1 MQREIDEFEM
11 KSIIGIGTA
20 GSVYNAIEKSTQ
32 RQCAV
37 KLLLPGLSDDA
48 NMVSRFERE
57 MLILS
62 KLDHPNIVQYYGGGK
77 HEGRLF
83 YAMEAVPGGTM
94 TQMLQTHGKLTWQE
108 TIRYGIQISS
118 ALQHAH
124 NHGIVHRDIKP
135 SNLFMTYQGDVK
147 LGDFGI
153 ALDRGESDL
162 TQSGMTV
169 GSWLYMAPEQIRG
182 ASGITGQADLYALGC
197 LLYELLTGRPPFTGE
212 HFAEIFDQHL
222 KDDPKPLS
230 NLVPDCPESLR
241 ETIENLLHKD
251 PYQRPHNARSVQGVM
266 SELKL
271 DWAEDETRY
280 QLELNRLQLAFDSH
294 SASVQGISRDIP
306 FKQLLPWLLLAIAA
320 AVIATLLTTS

>member
-1 MQREIDEFEM
+1 
-11 KSIIGIGTA
+11 
-20 GSVYNAIEKSTQ
+20 
-32 RQCAV
+32 
-37 KLLLPGLSDDA
+37 
-48 NMVSRFERE
+48 MVSRFERE

-135 SNLFMTYQGDVK
+135 SNLFMTYQGDIK

-182 ASGITGQADLYALGC
+182 ASGITGLTDLYALGC

-222 KDDPKPLS
+222 RDDPQPLE
-230 NLVPDCPESLR
+230 NLAPDCPKSLR
-241 ETIENLLHKD
+241 EIIEQLLHKD
-251 PYQRPHNARSVQGVM
+251 PYQRPHNARAVQGVM

-280 QLELNRLQLAFDSH
+280 QLELNRLQLAFDSS
-294 SASVQGISRDIP
+294 SAAVQENSRDIP

-320 AVIATLLTTS
+320 AVIATLLSTP

>member
-1 MQREIDEFEM
+1 
-11 KSIIGIGTA
+11 
-20 GSVYNAIEKSTQ
+20 
-32 RQCAV
+32 
-37 KLLLPGLSDDA
+37 
-48 NMVSRFERE
+48 

-77 HEGRLF
+77 HDRRLF
-83 YAMEAVPGGTM
+83 YVMEAVPGGTM
-94 TQMLQTHGKLTWQE
+94 TQMLKTHGKLTWQE
-108 TIRYGIQISS
+108 TIRYGIQLCS

-135 SNLFMTYQGDVK
+135 SNLFMTYQGDIK
-147 LGDFGI
+147 IGDFGI

-182 ASGITGQADLYALGC
+182 GSGITGQADLYALGC
-197 LLYELLTGRPPFTGE
+197 LLYELLAGRPPFTGE

-222 KDDPKPLS
+222 KDDPRPLED
-230 NLVPDCPESLR
+230 LVPDCPQSLR
-241 ETIENLLHKD
+241 EIIVQLLHKD

-271 DWAEDETRY
+271 DWTDDESRY

-294 SASVQGISRDIP
+294 SATVQGVSRDIP
-306 FKQLLPWLLLAIAA
+306 FKQLLPWVLLAIAA
-320 AVIATLLTTS
+320 AVIATLLITP

>member
-1 MQREIDEFEM
+1 MQREFDEFEM
-11 KSIIGIGTA
+11 KTVIGIGTA
-20 GSVYNAIEKSTQ
+20 GSVYNAIETSTQ
-32 RQCAV
+32 RPCAL

-48 NMVSRFERE
+48 NMASRFERE

-83 YAMEAVPGGTM
+83 YVMEAVPGGSM

-108 TIRYGIQISS
+108 TIRYGIQLSS

-135 SNLFMTYQGDVK
+135 SNLFITYQGDIK

-153 ALDRGESDL
+153 ALDRAESDL
-162 TQSGMTV
+162 TQNGMTV

-182 ASGITGQADLYALGC
+182 ASGITGQADLYSLGC

-222 KDDPKPLS
+222 KDDPKPLAD
-230 NLVPDCPESLR
+230 LVPDCPKSLR
-241 ETIENLLHKD
+241 EIIATLLHKD
-251 PYQRPHNARSVQGVM
+251 PYQRPHNARAVQGVM

-294 SASVQGISRDIP
+294 SAAAQGISRDIP

-320 AVIATLLTTS
+320 AVIATLLTTP